1 MSKKF
6 KVACIQLNT
15 KQCLNRNLN
24 HLINYIHKAIEKKT
38 ELIIT
43 PETSN
48 IMSLKKRNLLEVIKP
63 EEEDIFLKSIK
74 KISKKNKIWILI
86 GSLVILDKKNKI
98 RNRSYLINKY
108 GNVVSF
114 YDKIHMFDV
123 KISNQEFYN
132 ESEIFESGKEI
143 KVANLP
149 WGKIGMSICYDL
161 RFPNLFRKLSQA
173 GSKFISIPS
182 AFTKY
187 TGQRHWEILLRSRAI
202 ENGVYIFA
210 PAQCGQ
216 NSINRSTYGHSL
228 IIDPLG
234 KIIASAKSKPGI
246 IYARVDES
254 LSTQAKKMIPSWN
267 IDERY

>member
-24 HLINYIHKAIEKKT
+24 HLVNYIYKAIEKRA

-48 IMSLKKRNLLEVIKP
+48 IMSLKKRNLLDVIKP

-74 KISKKNKIWILI
+74 KIS
-86 GSLVILDKKNKI
+86 KKNKI

-228 IIDPLG
+228 IIDPMG

-246 IYARVDES
+246 IYARVDVS

-267 IDERY
+267 INERY